1 MTSLTILSKEGEA
14 SPSISFNPENTIS
27 DINPLIY
34 GGFTEHMG
42 RCIYGGL
49 YEPENPNG
57 LSDENGFRKDVISC
71 FKELQVPVVR
81 YPGGNFCATYRWQ
94 DGIGPKDK
102 RPTRPELA
110 WEGIEPNTFGTDEFM
125 AWCKNVGTEP
135 YLCLNM
141 GTGTLEDALAWLE
154 YCNGDKDTHYA
165 NLRRQNGHKEPYG
178 VKYWALGNEM
188 WGPWQ
193 VEQHSKEDY
202 AKKAIQW
209 SRALKLLDPSI
220 VLILCGK
227 DGYSDWDRYT
237 LQKCIKSIDMHS
249 IHYYSMGKGHYTN
262 ISSVYAAERAI
273 QVCSSLID
281 LARCE
286 FDLSPF
292 PDVELISTKP
302 KSAKRPTICFDEWNV
317 WDPERAP
324 GNKGAEELYT
334 LSDGLAVA
342 IWLNIF
348 IRNSKDLGMATIAQ
362 SVNVIAPL
370 MTTPRGVWKQT
381 TYFPLLLF
389 SKYMRGKSVSVHV
402 RTETYQG
409 KTFPEWVQ
417 STCAVPKLDVSAA
430 IDDDGW
436 MNVAVVN
443 SDETRSFST
452 QLAGIDKGIEV
463 QVFALGGE
471 NFVATDA
478 NNEENEKIAIRESTW
493 IATGDVYTFE
503 RLSFTLLRWKL
514 SRSPKN

>member
-1 MTSLTILSKEGEA
+1 MTTLTLLSVEEEDT
-14 SPSISFNPENTIS
+14 PSISLNAANTVA

-49 YEPENPNG
+49 YEPENPNN
-57 LSDENGFRKDVISC
+57 LSDTNGFRTDVISC
-71 FKELQVPVVR
+71 LQELRVPVVR

-94 DGIGPKDK
+94 DGIGPRDK
-102 RPTRPELA
+102 RPSRPELA
-110 WEGIEPNTFGTDEFM
+110 WEGLEPNSFGTDEFM
-125 AWCKNVGTEP
+125 EWCKVVGSEP

-141 GTGTLEDALAWLE
+141 GTGTLEDAMAWVE
-154 YCNGDKDTHYA
+154 YCNGDKDTYYA
-165 NLRRQNGHKEPYG
+165 NLRRQNGHEKPYG
-178 VKYWALGNEM
+178 VKYWALGNEV

-193 VEQHSKEDY
+193 VEQNSKEDY

-209 SRALKLLDPSI
+209 AKALKLLDPSI
-220 VLILCGK
+220 KLILCGK

-237 LQKCIKSIDMHS
+237 LQECIRWIDMHS
-249 IHYYSMGKGHYTN
+249 IHYYSMGKIHYPN
-262 ISSVYAAERAI
+262 ISSVYGAERAI

-292 PDVELISTKP
+292 PDTERIITKP
-302 KSAKRPTICFDEWNV
+302 KSKTRPTICFDEWNV

-324 GNKGAEELYT
+324 GNKGGEEHYT

-348 IRNSKDLGMATIAQ
+348 VRNAKDLGMATIAQ

-389 SKYMRGKSVSVHV
+389 SKYMRGRSVAVHT
-402 RTETYQG
+402 RTGTYKGETW
-409 KTFPEWVQ
+409 PEWIE
-417 STCAVPKLDVSAA
+417 STIPIPKLDVSAA
-430 IDDDGW
+430 VEEGW
-436 MNVAVVN
+436 MSVTVVN
-443 SDETRSFST
+443 SDEEKSLST
-452 QLAGIDKGIEV
+452 AIEGLKDGTSV
-463 QVFALGGE
+463 QVFTVGGE
-471 NFVATDA
+471 RFQAADQNSEGD
-478 NNEENEKIAIRESTW
+478 EKISIKETMWQAK
-493 IATGDVYTFE
+493 GCYTFE

-514 SRSPKN
+514 